1 MGKVCYMFFLLFTV
15 PGFAIVVV
23 KKRINTRLFGIGRE
37 QLINPLPGIVA
48 DTEVTKPEWLVY
60 ITCMICLT
68 YPPKQFFL
76 VSQSVCQETVS
87 PTHYNLVHDATGLKS
102 DHMQCLMYKL
112 NHLYYNWSVSIYVM
126 SCDVWVSSIFVIHG
140 QCDYVRTVNVECYI

>member
-1 MGKVCYMFFLLFTV
+1 MGKVCYTFFLLFTV

-37 QLINPLPGIVA
+37 QFINPLPGTIA
-48 DTEVTKPEWLVY
+48 DTEVTKPEWSVY
-60 ITCMICLT
+60 TTCMSCLT
-68 YPPKQFFL
+68 YPPKQIFL
-76 VSQSVCQETVS
+76 VSQSVCQGTVS

-112 NHLYYNWSVSIYVM
+112 THLYYNWPVSIYVM
-126 SCDVWVSSIFVIHG
+126 SCDVWVSPIFVVHG
-140 QCDYVRTVNVECYI
+140 QCDYVRTVNVECYT